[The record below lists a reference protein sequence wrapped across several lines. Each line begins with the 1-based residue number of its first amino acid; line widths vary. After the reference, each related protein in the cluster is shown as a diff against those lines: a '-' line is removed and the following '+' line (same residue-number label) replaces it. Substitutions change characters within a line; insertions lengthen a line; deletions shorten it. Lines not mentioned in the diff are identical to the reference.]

1 MNNRKKPYVPF
12 YQLHVARL
20 YLASTKLKMAGKGGK
35 GGRQGHKDKRDY
47 SKKAALVV
55 PLRNKNMMSQRHLAA
70 LDFLQN
76 IQMTGEA
83 GIMAKGQARTAL
95 YDECVPMGPPN
106 LCAPFCLLLPPSHFH
121 TLT

>member
-1 MNNRKKPYVPF
+1 
-12 YQLHVARL
+12 
-20 YLASTKLKMAGKGGK
+20 MAGKGGK
-35 GGRQGHKDKRDY
+35 GGRQGHKDKKDY

-95 YDECVPMGPPN
+95 YDECVPMGPPISMH
-106 LCAPFCLLLPPSHFH
+106 LFVSSSPLLIFTH
-121 TLT
+121 